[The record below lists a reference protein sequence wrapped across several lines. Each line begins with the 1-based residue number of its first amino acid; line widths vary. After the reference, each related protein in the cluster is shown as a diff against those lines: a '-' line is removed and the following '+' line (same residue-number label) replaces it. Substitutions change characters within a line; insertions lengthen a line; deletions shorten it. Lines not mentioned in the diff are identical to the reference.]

1 MNCDKFVRIMLVVS
15 AFGVS
20 AKAVEVSAFQARSH
34 KISAT
39 KTMGYRLFI
48 PKNYQASTRYPLVL
62 TLHGSGERGNDNA
75 AQLKHDVSKMWADD
89 SIQTRH
95 PGFVLAPQCPAND
108 KWVDVDWALGPYDQS
123 KVPISDEMQAVVAIL
138 DSLGREFSL
147 DSNRIYVT
155 GISMGGY
162 GAFDIV
168 TRYPNRFAAAYPIC
182 GAGDPTRATAI
193 AMLPLWAIHA
203 ADDPTVPVAGS
214 RDMINAL
221 KQAGGQPKFTEYP
234 VSQRIGHSAWV
245 PAAKEPG
252 LVTWLYSQVR
262 TSTTSSRF
270 TPIRGIG
277 EKGATKV
284 PARQGQGIRFL
295 PGSEAH
301 SGRPVDGMGRSAPD
315 QAD

>member
-1 MNCDKFVRIMLVVS
+1 MKHFKTVRFMFVAS
-15 AFGVS
+15 AFAIS
-20 AKAVEVSAFQARSH
+20 AKAVEVSDFQARSH
-34 KISAT
+34 KITAT
-39 KTMGYRLFI
+39 KTMVYRLFI

-62 TLHGSGERGNDNA
+62 SLHGAGERGNDNA

-89 SIQTRH
+89 SIQNKH
-95 PGFVLAPQCPAND
+95 PGFVLAPQCPIND

-123 KVPISDEMQAVVAIL
+123 KVPISDEMQAVIAIL

-168 TRYPNRFAAAYPIC
+168 TRFPNRFAAAYPIC
-182 GAGDPTRATAI
+182 GAGDPKRAPAI

-214 RDMINAL
+214 RNMINAM
-221 KQAGGQPKFTEYP
+221 KSAGGQPKFTEYP
-234 VSQRIGHSAWV
+234 ISQKIGHSAWV

-252 LVTWLYSQVR
+252 LVAWLYSQVR
-262 TSTTSSRF
+262 ASTTSSRN
-270 TPIRGIG
+270 TPIPGIG
-277 EKGATKV
+277 EKGA
-284 PARQGQGIRFL
+284 ARVTAQGGHGFRFL
-295 PGSEAH
+295 PGEGTH

-315 QAD
+315 